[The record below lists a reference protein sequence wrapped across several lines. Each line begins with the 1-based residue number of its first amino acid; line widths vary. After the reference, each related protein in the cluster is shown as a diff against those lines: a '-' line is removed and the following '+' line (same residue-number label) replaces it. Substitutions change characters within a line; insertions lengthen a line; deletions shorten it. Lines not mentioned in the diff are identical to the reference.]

1 MPRRKHCVVVC
12 NEIMEFSEISEFS
25 EFSEFRKIREFSK
38 FSEFRRGS
46 VLSLN
51 SLHSLIALKNNRE
64 ASHDGSLCSRN
75 KFCKTT
81 NPNLNK

>member
-1 MPRRKHCVVVC
+1 MASLFANSCAILLFKCITFADKNIVAAP
-12 NEIMEFSEISEFS
+12 
-25 EFSEFRKIREFSK
+25 KIVSSFTGLFLE
-38 FSEFRRGS
+38 
-46 VLSLN
+46 
-51 SLHSLIALKNNRE
+51 KNNRE